1 MLKQLKDEETGAL
14 HSGHDSNN
22 TEIPVEADQSRP
34 FRGLTSAEAA
44 DRFKRFGP
52 NRLPT
57 RRPAPNLEAN
67 NFPNGTFRVAG
78 GLAILAGMPHLGLAI
93 FVVIL
98 LNGIF
103 AFAQEHRAER
113 ASEKLREL
121 LPRRVLVIRDGIPS
135 EISAD
140 DLVPGDLVCL
150 RVGDRIS
157 ADMKLVEAHAL
168 AIDASALTGE
178 SVPVALTAGE
188 NAFAGT
194 LVREGEANGV
204 VTATG
209 KATRL
214 GSIAQIAQSSH
225 RPRIPLAIELDRVVR
240 VIAIVATSVGCIFLL
255 VAALAGIH
263 LTDSLLFAIGVF
275 VALVPEGLLPTVTL
289 SLAMGAQRMAVRH
302 ALVRRLESVETLGSA
317 TFICTDKTGTLT
329 LNEMAVVAAWTPSG
343 SAAFEGLAINRLPDF
358 YRESARACLR
368 DEPGPKYF
376 EDRGQRQRIRSWSKM
391 ETVSE

>member
-121 LPRRVLVIRDGIPS
+121 LTRRVLVIRDGIPS

-150 RVGDRIS
+150 RVGGPHLCGYETSRS
-157 ADMKLVEAHAL
+157 PRSGNRRFCADGRKC
-168 AIDASALTGE
+168 SCRT
-178 SVPVALTAGE
+178 
-188 NAFAGT
+188 NRR
-194 LVREGEANGV
+194 RE
-204 VTATG
+204 
-209 KATRL
+209 R
-214 GSIAQIAQSSH
+214 
-225 RPRIPLAIELDRVVR
+225 
-240 VIAIVATSVGCIFLL
+240 
-255 VAALAGIH
+255 
-263 LTDSLLFAIGVF
+263 
-275 VALVPEGLLPTVTL
+275 
-289 SLAMGAQRMAVRH
+289 
-302 ALVRRLESVETLGSA
+302 VRRHS
-317 TFICTDKTGTLT
+317 GT
-329 LNEMAVVAAWTPSG
+329 
-343 SAAFEGLAINRLPDF
+343 
-358 YRESARACLR
+358 
-368 DEPGPKYF
+368 
-376 EDRGQRQRIRSWSKM
+376 
-391 ETVSE
+391 